1 MSTINSATSS
11 SYASSS
17 YVSGL
22 TDLDTAELVQDAY
35 DAKMEVADTVE
46 AEIDDIELEIAA
58 FEDLQTLLESLE
70 DAAEALTAETELES
84 SRDDVWVGKSAYL
97 SSSDANTDAS
107 DVFGVLVDDT
117 AAAGSYTL
125 EITQLATAHKL
136 GGDTY
141 TDSTSELALSGTISL
156 VAGDDYE
163 AVDIAIT
170 DDMSLDDIA
179 DAINDE
185 TSSTGVSAS
194 VLQISDDEFMLVLSA
209 VDTGQEITFD
219 TDGADTTLA
228 QSLGFVAADGSYS
241 NELVTAD
248 QAIFSIDG
256 VEVTRSS
263 NTVDDVID
271 GVTLYLY
278 AEEEGT
284 EITLEVEED
293 ASSAYSAIEAFVDA
307 YNELRTFIL
316 TNQAYEAG
324 EGADEEAVLFG
335 DSLLSS
341 VSSTVYD
348 VLSFTNDSDTYASL
362 ASIGITLDDSN
373 YLVIDSEVLEEALV
387 SDFDAVADLF
397 SYSGETDSDELLVS
411 EADGSYTG
419 TFTIDIVTD
428 ADGNITSASVDGNDS
443 LFTISDNKLVGADGS
458 AYEGVTLFFGD
469 DSSQSVEVTI
479 SSGLAYDLTNSLDR
493 FTSSTDGL
501 IANRLERL
509 EEQVDDLEDRVEDI
523 TTDAEEYAAELTE
536 RYSAIETKLYQLQL
550 LREQLEALWGDD
562 D

>member
-35 DAKMEVADTVE
+35 DAKIAVADTVE

-58 FEDLQTLLESLE
+58 FEDLQTLLEALE
-70 DAAEALTAETELES
+70 DAAEALTAQTELES

-97 SSSDANTDAS
+97 SSSDASIAAS
-107 DVFGVLVDDT
+107 DVVGVLVDDT
-117 AAAGSYTL
+117 AATGSYTL

-136 GGDTY
+136 GGDTV
-141 TDSTSELALSGTISL
+141 TDSTAAMALDGTISL

-163 AVDIAIT
+163 AVDIEIT
-170 DDMSLDDIA
+170 ADMSLDDIA
-179 DAINDE
+179 DAINDQKS
-185 TSSTGVSAS
+185 TSGVSAS
-194 VLQISDDEFMLVLSA
+194 VLQISDDEYMLVLSA

-228 QSLGFVAADGSYS
+228 QSLGFVAADGSYA

-284 EITLEVEED
+284 EITLEIDED
-293 ASSAYSAIEAFVDA
+293 ASTAYSAIEAFVDA
-307 YNELRTFIL
+307 YNELRSFII

-324 EGADEEAVLFG
+324 EGADEDAVLFG

-348 VLSFTNDSDTYASL
+348 MLSFTNDNDTYASL

-373 YLVIDSEVLEEALV
+373 YLVIDEEVLEDALV
-387 SDFDAVADLF
+387 SNFDAVADLF
-397 SYSGETDSDELLVS
+397 SYSGKTDSDDLLVS
-411 EADGSYTG
+411 KADGSYTG
-419 TFTIDIVTD
+419 TFTVDIVTD
-428 ADGNITSASVDGNDS
+428 ADGNITSASVNGDSS
-443 LFTISDNKLVGADGS
+443 LFTISDNKIVGVEGS
-458 AYEGVTLFFGD
+458 TYEGVTLFFGGD
-469 DSSQSVEVTI
+469 TSQSVEVTI
-479 SSGLAYDLTNSLDR
+479 TSGLAYDLTNSLDKY
-493 FTSSTDGL
+493 TSSTDGL

-509 EEQVDDLEDRVEDI
+509 EEQVDDLEDKVEDI
-523 TTDAEEYAAELTE
+523 TTDADEYAAELTE

-550 LREQLEALWGDD
+550 MREQLEALWGEDD
-562 D
+562 

>member
-1 MSTINSATSS
+1 MTTINSSTTS

-35 DAKMEVADTVE
+35 DAKIAVADTVE
-46 AEIDDIELEIAA
+46 AEIDEIELEIAA
-58 FEDLQTLLESLE
+58 FEDLQTLLETFE
-70 DAAEALTAETELES
+70 DAAEALTAQTELES

-97 SSSDANTDAS
+97 TSSDANTDAS
-107 DVFGVLVDDT
+107 DVVGVLVEDT

-136 GGDTY
+136 GGDVY
-141 TDSTSELALSGTISL
+141 DDSTAALGLSGTVNL
-156 VAGDDYE
+156 VAGDDYT
-163 AVDIAIT
+163 AVDVEIT
-170 DDMSLDDIA
+170 TDMSIDDIA
-179 DAINDE
+179 DAINDQSA
-185 TSSTGVSAS
+185 TSGVKAS
-194 VLQISDDEFMLVLSA
+194 VLQISDDEYMLVLSA

-228 QSLGFVAADGSYS
+228 QSLGFVDAAGAYS

-278 AEEEGT
+278 AEEAGT

-293 ASSAYSAIEAFVDA
+293 ASTAYSAIEAFVDA
-307 YNELRTFIL
+307 YNELRSFII

-324 EGADEEAVLFG
+324 EGADEDAVLFG

-341 VSSTVYD
+341 VSTAVYGA
-348 VLSFTNDSDTYASL
+348 LSFSTDSDTYSSL

-373 YLVIDSEVLEEALV
+373 YLVIDEEVLEEALV
-387 SDFDAVADLF
+387 SNFDDVANLF
-397 SYSGETDSDELLVS
+397 SYSGETNSDDLLVS

-419 TFTIDIVTD
+419 TFTVDIVTD
-428 ADGNITSASVDGNDS
+428 ADGNITSASVDGDAS
-443 LFTISDNKLVGADGS
+443 AFTISGNKLVGAEGS
-458 AYEGVTLFFGD
+458 DYEGVTLFFGNTT
-469 DSSQSVEVTI
+469 SQSVEVTI
-479 SSGLAYDLTNSLDR
+479 SSGLAYDLNNTLDRYTNS
-493 FTSSTDGL
+493 SDGL

-509 EEQVDDLEDRVEDI
+509 EEQVDDLEDDVDDI
-523 TTDAEEYAAELTE
+523 TTAAEEYAAKLTE
-536 RYSAIETKLYQLQL
+536 RYSAIEAELYQLQL
-550 LREQLEALWGDD
+550 LREQLAALWGEDD
-562 D
+562 

>member
-46 AEIDDIELEIAA
+46 TEIDEVELEIAA
-58 FEDLQTLLESLE
+58 FEDLQTLLEALE
-70 DAAEALTAETELES
+70 DAAEELTAQTELDS

-97 SSSDANTDAS
+97 SSSDANFDAS
-107 DVFGVLVDDT
+107 DVVGVLVDDT
-117 AAAGSYTL
+117 AATGSYAI
-125 EITQLATAHKL
+125 EITQLASAHKL
-136 GGDTY
+136 GGDTT
-141 TDSTSELALSGTISL
+141 TDSTTAMSLSGTISL

-163 AVDIAIT
+163 AVNIEISA
-170 DDMSLDDIA
+170 DMSLDDIA
-179 DAINDE
+179 DAINDQKS
-185 TSSTGVSAS
+185 TTGVSAS
-194 VLQISDDEFMLVLSA
+194 VLQISDDEYMLVLSA

-219 TDGADTTLA
+219 IDGADTTLA
-228 QSLGFVAADGSYS
+228 QALGFIGADGSYS
-241 NELVTAD
+241 NELVAAD

-278 AEEEGT
+278 AEEEDT
-284 EITLEVEED
+284 EIKLEIDED

-307 YNELRTFIL
+307 YNELRSFII

-324 EGADEEAVLFG
+324 EGADEDAVLFG
-335 DSLLSS
+335 DRLLSS
-341 VSSTVYD
+341 VSSDVYD
-348 VLSFTNDSDTYASL
+348 VLGFTSGSDTYASL
-362 ASIGITLDDSN
+362 ASIGITLDESN
-373 YLVIDSEVLEEALV
+373 YLVIDEEALEEALV

-397 SYSGETDSDELLVS
+397 SYSGSTDSDELLVS
-411 EADGSYTG
+411 EADGSYAG

-428 ADGNITSASVDGNDS
+428 ADGNITSASVNGDDS
-443 LFTISDNKLVGADGS
+443 LFTISDNKLVGVKGS
-458 AYEGVTLFFGD
+458 TYEGVTLFFGGD
-469 DSSQSVEVTI
+469 TSQSVEVTI
-479 SSGLAYDLTNSLDR
+479 TSGLAYDLATSLDKY
-493 FTSSTDGL
+493 TDSSEGL

-509 EEQVDDLEDRVEDI
+509 EEQVGNLEDEVEEI
-523 TTDAEEYAAELTE
+523 TTDAEEYAAKLTE

>member
-1 MSTINSATSS
+1 MTTINSSTTS

-35 DAKMEVADTVE
+35 DAKIAVADTVE
-46 AEIDDIELEIAA
+46 AEVDEVELEIAA
-58 FEDLQTLLESLE
+58 FEDLQTLLETLE
-70 DAAEALTAETELES
+70 DAAEALTAQTELES
-84 SRDDVWVGKSAYL
+84 SRDDVWVSKSAYL

-107 DVFGVLVDDT
+107 DVVGVLIEDT
-117 AAAGSYTL
+117 AATGSYTL

-136 GGDTY
+136 GGDVY
-141 TDSTSELALSGTISL
+141 EDSTAELGLTGTL
-156 VAGDDYE
+156 NLLAGDDYT
-163 AVDIAIT
+163 AVDVEVTA
-170 DDMSLDDIA
+170 DMSLDDVA
-179 DAINDE
+179 DAINDQSE
-185 TSSTGVSAS
+185 TSGVKAS
-194 VLQISDDEFMLVLSA
+194 VLQISDDEYMLVLSA

-228 QSLGFVAADGSYS
+228 QSLGFVDGTGAYS

-278 AEEEGT
+278 AEEAGT

-293 ASSAYSAIEAFVDA
+293 ASTAYSAIEAFVDA
-307 YNELRTFIL
+307 YNELRSFII

-324 EGADEEAVLFG
+324 EGADEDAVLFG

-341 VSSTVYD
+341 VSSTVYSA
-348 VLSFTNDSDTYASL
+348 LSFSTDGDTYSSL

-373 YLVIDSEVLEEALV
+373 YLVIDEEVLEEALV
-387 SDFDAVADLF
+387 SNFDNVANLF
-397 SYSGETDSDELLVS
+397 SYSGDTDSDDLLVS
-411 EADGSYTG
+411 KADGSYTG
-419 TFTIDIVTD
+419 TFTVDIVTD
-428 ADGNITSASVDGNDS
+428 ADGNITLASVGGDS
-443 LFTISDNKLVGADGS
+443 SVFTITDNKLVGAVGS
-458 AYEGVTLFFGD
+458 DYEGVTLFFGGET
-469 DSSQSVEVTI
+469 SQSVEVTI
-479 SSGLAYDLTNSLDR
+479 SSGLAYDLNNALDR
-493 FTSSTDGL
+493 YTDSSDGL
-501 IANRLERL
+501 IATRLERL
-509 EEQVDDLEDRVEDI
+509 EEQVGDLEDEVDDI
-523 TTDAEEYAAELTE
+523 TTGAEEYAAKLTE

>member
-58 FEDLQTLLESLE
+58 FEDLQTLLETLE

-97 SSSDANTDAS
+97 SSSDANTSAS
-107 DVFGVLVDDT
+107 DVVGVLVDDT

-141 TDSTSELALSGTISL
+141 TDSTSELVLSGTISL

-428 ADGNITSASVDGNDS
+428 ADGNITSASVDGDDS

-458 AYEGVTLFFGD
+458 AYEGVTLFFGG

>member
-107 DVFGVLVDDT
+107 DVVGVLVDDT

-428 ADGNITSASVDGNDS
+428 ADGNITSASVDGDDS

-458 AYEGVTLFFGD
+458 AYEGVTLFFGG

-493 FTSSTDGL
+493 FTSSTDGQ

-523 TTDAEEYAAELTE
+523 TKDAEEYAAELTE

>member
-1 MSTINSATSS
+1 MTTINSSTTS

-35 DAKMEVADTVE
+35 DAKIAVADTVE
-46 AEIDDIELEIAA
+46 AEIDEVELEIAA
-58 FEDLQTLLESLE
+58 FEDLQTLLETFE
-70 DAAEALTAETELES
+70 DAAEALTAQTELES

-97 SSSDANTDAS
+97 TSSDANTEAS
-107 DVFGVLVDDT
+107 DVVGVLVEDT

-136 GGDTY
+136 GGDVSD
-141 TDSTSELALSGTISL
+141 DSTVELGLSGTLNL
-156 VAGDDYE
+156 VAGDDYT
-163 AVDIAIT
+163 AVDVEIT
-170 DDMSLDDIA
+170 TDMSLDDIA
-179 DAINDE
+179 DAINDQSE
-185 TSSTGVSAS
+185 TSGVKAS
-194 VLQISDDEFMLVLSA
+194 VLQISDDEYMLVLSA

-228 QSLGFVAADGSYS
+228 QSLGFVDATGAYS

-278 AEEEGT
+278 AEEAGT

-293 ASSAYSAIEAFVDA
+293 ASTAYSAIEAFVDA
-307 YNELRTFIL
+307 YNELRSFVI

-324 EGADEEAVLFG
+324 EGADEDAVLFG

-341 VSSTVYD
+341 ISTAVYGA
-348 VLSFTNDSDTYASL
+348 LSFSTDSDTYSSL

-373 YLVIDSEVLEEALV
+373 YLVIDEEVLEEALV
-387 SDFDAVADLF
+387 SNFDDVANLF
-397 SYSGETDSDELLVS
+397 SYSGETNSDDLLVS

-419 TFTIDIVTD
+419 TFTVDIVTD
-428 ADGNITSASVDGNDS
+428 ADGNITSASVDGDDS
-443 LFTISDNKLVGADGS
+443 AFTISGNKLVGAEGND
-458 AYEGVTLFFGD
+458 YEGVTLFFG
-469 DSSQSVEVTI
+469 STTSQSVEVTI
-479 SSGLAYDLTNSLDR
+479 SSGLAYDLNNTLDRYTNS
-493 FTSSTDGL
+493 SDGL

-509 EEQVDDLEDRVEDI
+509 EEQVGELEDDVDDI
-523 TTDAEEYAAELTE
+523 TTAAEEYAAKLTE
-536 RYSAIETKLYQLQL
+536 RYSAIEAKLYQLQL
-550 LREQLEALWGDD
+550 LREQLEALWGEDD
-562 D
+562 

>member
-58 FEDLQTLLESLE
+58 FEDLQTLLETLE

-107 DVFGVLVDDT
+107 DVVGVLVDDT

-228 QSLGFVAADGSYS
+228 QSLGFVATDGAYS

-428 ADGNITSASVDGNDS
+428 ADGNITSASVDGDDS

-458 AYEGVTLFFGD
+458 AYEGVTLFFGG